1 MNRGVRTRAVECS
14 IFAVA
19 ALAALGARSVAAMTA
34 EEIVAKN
41 VEARGGAG
49 ALTAL
54 HSLHRSGHLVLP
66 GQSILITIADLR
78 ERPGRVRQEKTF
90 QGLTQVRAF
99 DGSKAWQVQPF
110 GGRKEPATMS
120 DDEAKPLRL
129 AADLD
134 GAWVDAR
141 TKGYALEYLGTEDI
155 DGTVAHKVRV
165 RLKSSD
171 EVTVWIDPD
180 TWMVIRDLRKF
191 VIRGA
196 EQETE
201 TDYGDYEKIGGV
213 YVPMREES
221 GARNSPA
228 SSKVKAIWDKA
239 EANVAVGPDAFNPPA
254 QPAAPAGGER

>member
-1 MNRGVRTRAVECS
+1 MNTLARALQWSV
-14 IFAVA
+14 VLVG
-19 ALAALGARSVAAMTA
+19 LACGARPMAAVTA

-49 ALTAL
+49 ALAAL
-54 HSLHRSGHLVLP
+54 RSLHRSGRLVTP
-66 GQSILITIADLR
+66 GRSILITIADVR
-78 ERPGRVRQEKTF
+78 ERPGRIRQEKTF

-120 DDEAKPLRL
+120 EDDAKPLRL

-134 GAWVDAR
+134 GAWVDSKA
-141 TKGYALEYLGTEDI
+141 KGYSLEYLGTEDI
-155 DGTVAHKVRV
+155 DGTVAHKLRV
-165 RLKSSD
+165 RLKASD
-171 EVTVWIDPD
+171 ELTVWIDPD

-191 VIRGA
+191 VIRGV

-201 TDYGDYEKIGGV
+201 TDYGDYEKVGGV

-221 GARNSPA
+221 GSRNSPA

-239 EANVAVGPDAFNPPA
+239 EANIAVAAGAFEPPPA
-254 QPAAPAGGER
+254 PATSTGDER